1 MTSTKLAPRKK
12 VAFFKDG
19 DLNFSGVNLTVTKSK
34 YQSIDAL
41 YTDLNDRI
49 KLPFGVRAI
58 YTPTNNSNN
67 NKIFTQRRRTKI
79 WIFIAK
85 GNTDNR
91 SIFVLSPKV
100 KDFQEVL
107 KDASQTLRLQEGPVT
122 ALLTLDGKQVYFAS
136 SINVFAMYKVGWNA
150 KFVFAIYVFSE
161 KNKHPANTYLF
172 RVVNRNTRKR
182 CEISSA
188 ELRIKTRQLRHLSS
202 VIFYCWLWIGNVCL
216 VAKRFRI
223 EKILKENLNI
233 SILHE

>member
-1 MTSTKLAPRKK
+1 MTSTKVAPRKK

-49 KLPFGVRAI
+49 ELPFGVRAI
-58 YTPTNNSNN
+58 YTPTGGTEIKNLNELEDGKHYVCSSNRKMKKLDYKQSGLKKPFSTPKIAPTNNNHNNNNN

-79 WIFIAK
+79 LKFIAK
-85 GNTDNR
+85 ENTDNR

-122 ALLTLDGKQVYFAS
+122 ALLTLDGKQVCFAS
-136 SINVFAMYKVGWNA
+136 YINVFAMYKVG
-150 KFVFAIYVFSE
+150 
-161 KNKHPANTYLF
+161 
-172 RVVNRNTRKR
+172 
-182 CEISSA
+182 
-188 ELRIKTRQLRHLSS
+188 
-202 VIFYCWLWIGNVCL
+202 
-216 VAKRFRI
+216 
-223 EKILKENLNI
+223 
-233 SILHE
+233 

>member
-41 YTDLNDRI
+41 YTDLNGRI
-49 KLPFGVRAI
+49 ELPFGVRAI
-58 YTPTNNSNN
+58 YTPTGGTEIKNLNELEDGKHYVCSSNRKMKKIDYKQSALKKPFSTPKIAPSNNNHNSSN

-79 WIFIAK
+79 LKFIAK
-85 GNTDNR
+85 ENTDNR

-122 ALLTLDGKQVYFAS
+122 ALLTLDGKQVCFAFY
-136 SINVFAMYKVGWNA
+136 IKT
-150 KFVFAIYVFSE
+150 FAI
-161 KNKHPANTYLF
+161 H
-172 RVVNRNTRKR
+172 
-182 CEISSA
+182 
-188 ELRIKTRQLRHLSS
+188 KTR
-202 VIFYCWLWIGNVCL
+202 
-216 VAKRFRI
+216 
-223 EKILKENLNI
+223 
-233 SILHE
+233 